1 MKGLFAALFASLTL
15 VAGLPLTADPAPDAP
30 PDPARIAFTVSMPRP
45 ETHTFQVEMRCEG
58 LRDEAVELKMPAWS
72 PGDYV
77 ILDYAKNLGRFE
89 ARDSSGRALKWE
101 KTAKNVWRVATG
113 GASPFTV
120 TYNVWAMGSSIA
132 ESSLDER
139 QAFLSPTSLFLHPAG
154 RIGTPVT
161 VTVTP
166 REGWPRI
173 STGLAPVKGRPG
185 SFSAPD
191 FDILYDSPILVG
203 DQEVLSFE
211 VNGIPHTF
219 EGRDLGKL
227 DRVRFTAD
235 LKAMVNA
242 ATNLM
247 GDIPYERY
255 AFISIGPGGGGLEHL
270 NSQLITF
277 DAAKMADPVEYRRTL
292 RFIAHEYFHH
302 FNVKRIRP
310 IALGPFDDDRENYTR
325 MMWVSEGFT
334 VYYEDLLLVR
344 NGFTTREEYLERL
357 GQGLSAYESSP
368 GRRFQSPADS
378 SFDSW
383 FGYFD
388 RNEHLRNTTVSP
400 YDSGLVLALLLDF
413 RIRHETRNRRS
424 LDDVMRTLYRTYAK
438 EKGRGFTDDEFRR
451 VCEGVAGVPLAEI
464 FDRYVATTD
473 EIDYERYLAY
483 GGLEVAD
490 EAGPGGGDLGADL
503 EERNGKV
510 VVTRVGIGSELP
522 SRDRAQADEILAVD
536 AVHGDVAQLRELL
549 SGRRP
554 GEVVKILVSRLR
566 TVRELNVTLG
576 AEIRAELSPPASPGV
591 HVPSVLHLRKLADGR
606 VGSGGSSVPPPAPSR
621 RRPPLRAS
629 APAAITP
636 PQ

>member
-1 MKGLFAALFASLTL
+1 MKGLFAALLASLTL
-15 VAGLPLTADPAPDAP
+15 GASLSLTGTPAPDAP
-30 PDPARIAFTVSMPRP
+30 PDPARITFTVSMPRP
-45 ETHTFQVEMRCEG
+45 ETHYVHVEMSCAG
-58 LRDEAVELKMPAWS
+58 IRDETVELKMPAWS
-72 PGDYV
+72 PGYYV
-77 ILDYAKNLGRFE
+77 ILDYARNVGRFE
-89 ARDSSGRALKWE
+89 ARDSSGRPLAWK
-101 KTAKNVWRVATG
+101 KTSKNAWRVTTG
-113 GASPFTV
+113 GTSPFTV
-120 TYNVWAMGSSIA
+120 SYDVWALGSSIA
-132 ESSLDER
+132 ESSVDER

-154 RIGTPVT
+154 RIGTPAT
-161 VTVTP
+161 VTVAP
-166 REGWPRI
+166 GESWPRI
-173 STGLAPVKGRPG
+173 STGLAPVRGQPTT
-185 SFSAPD
+185 FSAPD
-191 FDILYDSPILVG
+191 FDVLYDSPILVG
-203 DQEVLSFE
+203 SQEVLSFE

-219 EGRDLGKL
+219 EGRDLGTL

-235 LKAMVNA
+235 LKAMVKA
-242 ATNLM
+242 ATDLM

-255 AFISIGPGGGGLEHL
+255 VFISIGPGGGGLEHL

-310 IALGPFDDDRENYTR
+310 IALGPFDYDRENYTR

-344 NGFTTREEYLERL
+344 NGFTPREEYLERL

-388 RNEHLRNTTVSP
+388 RNEHLRNTTISP

-424 LDDVMRTLYRTYAK
+424 LDDVMRTLYRSYAK
-438 EKGRGFTDDEFRR
+438 EKGRGFTDEEFRR
-451 VCEGVAGVPLAEI
+451 VCEDVAGVPLAEI

-473 EIDYERYLAY
+473 EIDYARHLAY

-490 EAGPGGGDLGADL
+490 EGALPGGDLGADL
-503 EERNGKV
+503 EDRNGRF
-510 VVTRVGIGSELP
+510 VVTRVGIGSGASLAGL
-522 SRDRAQADEILAVD
+522 SANDEILAVD
-536 AVHGDVAQLRELL
+536 AVRGDVAKLRDLL

-554 GEVVKILVSRLR
+554 GETAKLLVSRHGK
-566 TVRELNVTLG
+566 VRELDVTLG
-576 AEIRAELSPPASPGV
+576 RKTGRSFRLRRLPGST
-591 HVPSVLHLRKLADGR
+591 PLQSAIYESWIKGR
-606 VGSGGSSVPPPAPSR
+606 
-621 RRPPLRAS
+621 
-629 APAAITP
+629 
-636 PQ
+636 

>member
-1 MKGLFAALFASLTL
+1 MKNLSAALLASLTL
-15 VAGLPLTADPAPDAP
+15 LAALPLTGAPAPGAP
-30 PDPARIAFTVSMPRP
+30 TDPIRVAFTVSMPRP
-45 ETHTFQVEMRCEG
+45 DTHVFNVEMRCEG
-58 LRDEAVELKMPAWS
+58 IRDEEVELKMPAWS
-72 PGDYV
+72 PGYYV
-77 ILDYAKNLGRFE
+77 ILDYAKNVGHFE
-89 ARDSSGRALKWE
+89 ARDSAGRSLPWK
-101 KTAKNVWRVATG
+101 KTSKNAWRVATG

-120 TYNVWAMGSSIA
+120 SYDVWAMGSSIA

-173 STGLAPVKGRPG
+173 STGLAPAKGRPNT
-185 SFSAPD
+185 FTAPD

-235 LKAMVNA
+235 LKAMVTA
-242 ATNLM
+242 ATDLM

-277 DAAKMADPVEYRRTL
+277 DAAKMADPVEYRRTF
-292 RFIAHEYFHH
+292 RFITHEYFHH

-310 IALGPFDDDRENYTR
+310 IALGPFDYDRENYTR
-325 MMWVSEGFT
+325 MLWVSEGIT

-344 NGFTTREEYLERL
+344 NGFTPREEYLELL
-357 GQGLSAYESSP
+357 GRGLSAYESSP
-368 GRRFQSPADS
+368 GRRFQSPSES

-400 YDSGLVLALLLDF
+400 YDSGLVLALLLDL

-424 LDDVMRTLYRTYAK
+424 LDDVLRTLYRTFAK
-438 EKGRGFTDDEFRR
+438 EKGRGFTDEEFRR
-451 VCEGVAGVPLAEI
+451 VCEDVAGVSLAEI

-473 EIDYERYLAY
+473 EIDYARYLAY
-483 GGLEVAD
+483 GGLEDAG
-490 EAGPGGGDLGADL
+490 EATPGGGELGADL
-503 EERNGKV
+503 EARNGKV
-510 VVTRVGIGSELP
+510 VVTRVGIGSGASLAGL
-522 SRDRAQADEILAVD
+522 SSGDEILAVD
-536 AVHGDVAQLRELL
+536 AVRVDAAEPRELL
-549 SGRRP
+549 SGRRK
-554 GEVVKILVSRLR
+554 GETVKLLVSRHGS
-566 TVRELNVTLG
+566 VRELNVTLG
-576 AEIRAELSPPASPGV
+576 PKTARSFRFRRLPGST
-591 HVPSVLHLRKLADGR
+591 PLQSAIYESWMTGR
-606 VGSGGSSVPPPAPSR
+606 
-621 RRPPLRAS
+621 
-629 APAAITP
+629 
-636 PQ
+636 